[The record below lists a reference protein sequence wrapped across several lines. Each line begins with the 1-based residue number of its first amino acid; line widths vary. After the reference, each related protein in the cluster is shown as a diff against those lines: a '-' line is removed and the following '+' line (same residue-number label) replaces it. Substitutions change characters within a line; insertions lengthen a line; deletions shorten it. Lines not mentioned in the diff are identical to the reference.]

1 MKDLWGN
8 TITKD
13 LYELPIEFKF
23 SNHND
28 LRTSPTLSNSKSH
41 DYNFNI
47 FSPIKSPLDEKET
60 SRKVKALEEVNQ
72 NTTAEAVTQK
82 QSKACSASNGKN
94 EPAAKFSTKIVL
106 NDYTEYILKKRD
118 TLSPGSNTDAADST
132 NTARANFRKQIGR
145 VKYYWRGTNFNY
157 PFTFMKIFTLKG
169 PEDSKCSIFSDC
181 GDDYIFCVEDL
192 SKKKINPTEFFY
204 R

>member
-28 LRTSPTLSNSKSH
+28 LRTSPTLSNTKSH

-60 SRKVKALEEVNQ
+60 SRKIKPLDELAQ
-72 NTTAEAVTQK
+72 NSTAEGLVEK
-82 QSKACSASNGKN
+82 HSKAYMNNNAKPESNS
-94 EPAAKFSTKIVL
+94 KFATKIVL

-118 TLSPGSNTDAADST
+118 TMSPGSNAENADST

-157 PFTFMKIFTLKG
+157 PFTFMKIFTLKN

-181 GDDYIFCVEDL
+181 GEDYIFCIEDL